1 MNLGTEQITDL
12 ELLLKFPTSSAMQGL
27 KIHHDAPE
35 DVQASAKR
43 LFDRGIIDRVDGGYL
58 TELGH
63 ELQQHALH
71 LSNALK

>member
-1 MNLGTEQITDL
+1 MSLCKEQVTDL

-35 DVQASAKR
+35 VIQASAKR
-43 LFDRGIIDRVDGGYL
+43 LFERGIIDRIDGGYL

-63 ELQQHALH
+63 ELLEHALH
-71 LSNALK
+71 ISNALK